1 MADERAMRAIRL
13 ANEKY
18 HLQLTTQEEL
28 VTAEI
33 IEREYAD
40 AGQNDA
46 PQAVPVTEANTEQMK
61 EFNALLERQ
70 VKATEE
76 KISNET
82 KWLVS
87 QNRRD
92 RFTAACAAMTG
103 LVSEW
108 VWEPKE
114 IARASVEMSD
124 ALMAA
129 LAKE

>member
-1 MADERAMRAIRL
+1 MADERAKRAALKLRQQGL
-13 ANEKY
+13 LGQSVEY
-18 HLQLTTQEEL
+18 L
-28 VTAEI
+28 VAAERI
-33 IEREYAD
+33 IERGYAD

-76 KISNET
+76 KIANET